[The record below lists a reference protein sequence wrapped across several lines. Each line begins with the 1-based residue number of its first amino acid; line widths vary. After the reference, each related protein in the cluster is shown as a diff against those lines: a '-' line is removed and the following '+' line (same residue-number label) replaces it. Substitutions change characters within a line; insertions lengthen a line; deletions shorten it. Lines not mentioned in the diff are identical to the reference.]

1 MTILSCPRPKLSEVS
16 LGNCPKCNS
25 QAHGVESKQKVET
38 KGNQENKQSL
48 KMAAKYGHWVA
59 TIYKDSTSEPN
70 LEPGF
75 EPWSC
80 QHWIKPG

>member
-1 MTILSCPRPKLSEVS
+1 MHMAW
-16 LGNCPKCNS
+16 S
-25 QAHGVESKQKVET
+25 QSKRGKQ

-59 TIYKDSTSEPN
+59 TIYRDSTSEPN

-80 QHWIKPG
+80 QHWTKPG